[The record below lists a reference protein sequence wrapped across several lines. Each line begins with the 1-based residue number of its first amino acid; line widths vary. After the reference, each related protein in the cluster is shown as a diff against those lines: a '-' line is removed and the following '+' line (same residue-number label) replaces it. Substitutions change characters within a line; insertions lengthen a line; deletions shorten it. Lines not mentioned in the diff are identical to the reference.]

1 MSYAFL
7 ALHGRAVRRESSRDH
22 TRDAA
27 CVVVRSRWAL
37 ALLACVV
44 ACVVPQYIARTC
56 GVVVRSSPRARSCVQ
71 YHRRVPP
78 TRSNA
83 VGALLRVRSNAVG
96 ALQRVR
102 SFPHAR
108 SCVQYHRRVPPTRS
122 NAVGA
127 LLRLRSNAVGAL
139 QRVRSHCFASG
150 TACAQGRYSLC
161 LAACG
166 VVQRCASCG
175 LACLAR
181 YRSVWCNTSHVAH
194 EPLNLDDDHSICA
207 CVSAGTCTA
216 SRTRCPT

>member
-56 GVVVRSSPRARSCVQ
+56 GVVVRSSPR
-71 YHRRVPP
+71 
-78 TRSNA
+78 
-83 VGALLRVRSNAVG
+83 
-96 ALQRVR
+96 
-102 SFPHAR
+102 AR

-194 EPLNLDDDHSICA
+194 EPLNLDDDHSTCA